1 MIAPGWTAV
10 RWSAGRLALL
20 VAIIVVLVAVRLL
33 GDESRL
39 LLAGLTGF
47 MPDAGVIERLETGR
61 QELEAFAR
69 AESDG
74 ARRRLEAVASAGPGA
89 LDRSI
94 AATRALQEEKKR
106 SSRSSTQR
114 ALALLTGRGFE
125 ADLRREVEIQVLAAE
140 LAALERLDAEGDVRR
155 MSVADAGRA
164 YERARLD
171 VLAVH
176 GEILAVKRLLDR
188 LERDN
193 PLLVRVPGA
202 AQFGRFV
209 ELRAKLEA
217 LRERGRGAS
226 EAYWQAKDDL
236 ATAQS
241 VSRAEASLLTSA
253 ARSALQPL
261 DDLIGSKREAAARVQ
276 HRLAAV
282 EREARD
288 VVWSAVAIL
297 VAVTL
302 APIGIKAF
310 WYYLAAP
317 AASRRPPI
325 RLLAHASGAVGPPAD
340 GGDGGDGDGRD
351 GGADASRPRVSAV
364 SQEVSF
370 DEQQEMLVHPE
381 YLQSSPDRA
390 VKETKWLW
398 DWRLPFTSLASAMVA
413 LTRIRA
419 TARATAVIS
428 DTRDPFGEIGV
439 ITLPQG
445 SALALQPRSLVGVV
459 QRRAQPLEV
468 TRHWRLWSLSAW
480 LTLQF
485 RYLVFHGPATL
496 ILRGCRGIRVET
508 AGRGR
513 SIDQAATI
521 GFSANLAYSTTRSET
536 FGAYLMG
543 KRGLFNDNFSGG
555 PGIYVYEE
563 MPYLGRKSGIT
574 GRGLEGVVDAVL
586 KALGV

>member
-1 MIAPGWTAV
+1 MTAPGWTAV

-20 VAIIVVLVAVRLL
+20 VVIIVVLVAVRLF

-39 LLAGLTGF
+39 LLAELTGF
-47 MPDAGVIERLETGR
+47 MPDAGLVERLEAGR

-69 AESDG
+69 AESDE

-94 AATRALQEEKKR
+94 AATRASLEEKKR
-106 SSRSSTQR
+106 SSRGGTQR

-125 ADLRREVEIQVLAAE
+125 ADLRRDVEIQVLTAE
-140 LAALERLDAEGDVRR
+140 LAALERLGAERDARR
-155 MSVADAGRA
+155 MSVAGAGRA

-188 LERDN
+188 LERDD
-193 PLLVRVPGA
+193 PLLVRVPGT

-209 ELRAKLEA
+209 ELHARLES

-236 ATAQS
+236 ETAQS
-241 VSRAEASLLTSA
+241 AARTEASLLTSA

-261 DDLIGSKREAAARVQ
+261 DELIGSKREAAARAQ

-288 VVWSAVAIL
+288 VFWSAVAIL

-310 WYYLAAP
+310 WYYVAAP

-325 RLLAHASGAVGPPAD
+325 RLLAHASGAVDPPVD
-340 GGDGGDGDGRD
+340 GGGGGDGRD
-351 GGADASRPRVSAV
+351 GGADARRPRMSAV
-364 SQEVSF
+364 SQEISF
-370 DEQQEMLVHPE
+370 DGEQELLVHPE

-398 DWRLPFTSLASAMVA
+398 DWRLPFTSLASGMIA

-419 TARATAVIS
+419 TTRETAVIS

-445 SALALQPRSLVGVV
+445 SALALQPRNLVGVV
-459 QRRAQPLEV
+459 QRRAQPLEI
-468 TRHWRLWSLSAW
+468 TRHWRLASLSAW

-496 ILRGCRGIRVET
+496 ILQGCRGIRVET

-513 SIDQAATI
+513 SIDQVATI
-521 GFSANLAYSTTRSET
+521 GFSANVAYSTTRSET

-543 KRGLFNDNFSGG
+543 KRGLFNDNFAAG
-555 PGIYVYEE
+555 PGVYVYEE
-563 MPYLGRKSGIT
+563 MPYRGRRSGIT
-574 GRGLEGVVDAVL
+574 GRGLEGIVDAAL